1 MASLAQPQDNVLGV
15 TDDVPM
21 AMHVSSSVLEPII
34 ITDTQARFV
43 LENKG
48 ILSRDSVLQFQLTAE
63 DALKGFLPTSA
74 GIFALIK
81 QATLR
86 IGARRISDI
95 KDYGIYKTM
104 SHSYDSP
111 SFRNNKT
118 RILKGINTVYV
129 PAPVAAT
136 GVSAGQFVPA
146 GSQVAAEGD
155 VFQDYQGVLTSSEDT
170 TPCWSIKLAEL
181 FPILYDI
188 EIPLFL
194 LREEVA
200 IDLTFN
206 TQSATDKMVGGVG
219 SLCCFE
225 KVDGAVGPPV
235 VTGEQLGACKLVK
248 PTCLLYLDCIYYE
261 NEMMERQAEAV
272 NASQGL
278 FLDYSDLIQN
288 VSALPYNTNP
298 TALSTEL
305 FTTQKVDQIPLSGFQ
320 VKNLMWGY
328 NVADWTTYKSNA
340 AVIPATNKY
349 YNEWY
354 GKYALVSFRKD
365 DTVQMRV
372 NDLLQFPEPIT
383 SSTHKA
389 AEAEST
395 FGAPV
400 WLNQGVW
407 SYNPTVTKSG
417 LYPVDSKASLFPS
430 TYGGGGAGEM
440 KVWGSHMDMEKY
452 VQGQQSF
459 TSINLSNSWGDANN
473 DAVLINGKPIEV
485 LHTGLSVS
493 PTDNYNRTTYYY
505 ASVVKRFGIQDGKAI
520 VFQGPAVAT
529 PV

>member
-1 MASLAQPQDNVLGV
+1 MGTLARPQDNVLGS
-15 TDDVPM
+15 TDDVPA
-21 AMHVSSSVLEPII
+21 AMSVSSSVLEPIV

-74 GIFALIK
+74 GIFGLIK

-86 IGARRISDI
+86 IGARRISDV
-95 KDYGIYKTM
+95 KDYGMYKTM
-104 SHSYDSP
+104 AHAYDSP

-118 RILKGINTVYV
+118 RILKGINTAYV
-129 PAPVAAT
+129 PTPVASNA
-136 GVSAGQFVPA
+136 VSAGQFIPA
-146 GSQVAAEGD
+146 GSQVAGEGD
-155 VFQDYQGVLTSSEDT
+155 VFQDYQGILTNSMDT

-194 LREEVA
+194 LQEEVA

-206 TQSATDKMVGGVG
+206 TQAATDKMVGGVG

-225 KVDGAVGPPV
+225 KVAGSAGPPV
-235 VTGEQLGACKLVK
+235 VTGEKLGACKLVK
-248 PTCLLYLDCIYYE
+248 ESCLLYLDCIYYE
-261 NEMMERQAEAV
+261 NERMEREAERV
-272 NASQGL
+272 NASQGM

-288 VSALPYNTNP
+288 VSNLPFNSAVQ
-298 TALSTEL
+298 ALSTDL
-305 FTTQKVDQIPLSGFQ
+305 FSSSKIDQIPVSGFQ

-328 NVADWTTYKSNA
+328 NVADWTTYHA
-340 AVIPATNKY
+340 GVAVPPTTNKF

-354 GKYALVSFRKD
+354 GKYALVAFRKD
-365 DTVQMRV
+365 DTFQMRV
-372 NDLLQFPEPIT
+372 NDLLQFPEPVT

-407 SYNPTVTKSG
+407 SYNPVVTKSG
-417 LYPVDSKASLFPS
+417 LYPVDVKASLFPPA
-430 TYGGGGAGEM
+430 YGGGVGEM
-440 KVWGSHMDMEKY
+440 KVWGSHMDMQKY

-459 TSINLSNSWGDANN
+459 NSINLSNSWGDSNN
-473 DAVLINGKPIEV
+473 DAILINQKPIEV

-493 PTDNYNRTTYYY
+493 PTDNYNRTTYYF
-505 ASVVKRFGIQDGKAI
+505 ANVVKRFGIQGGKAV